1 MLLRGKSARLCAVAS
16 RRDLHPSGSQFFE
29 KDRVYE
35 LLGDILPLTDHDLV
49 LVISIVVVI
58 ALICATV
65 ILVRRRD

>member
-1 MLLRGKSARLCAVAS
+1 M
-16 RRDLHPSGSQFFE
+16 
-29 KDRVYE
+29 YE